1 MRARL
6 LKPGLFLNETLA
18 EVPPLGRLL
27 FEALWCL
34 ADRDGRVED
43 RPRRIKAE
51 VLPYDDADADALLN
65 DLAHAGFILRYEVDG
80 LRCIQIV
87 NFTKHQHPHRNEPDG
102 ELPAPPA
109 DTADASGPTNVPSTS
124 ANGRSASANVRR
136 APAEAEAE
144 ADTESETVAE
154 AEAVREPDAAPV
166 APDGARAAAALRAL
180 GIKPDGAS
188 LLAMAR
194 VLDRFPGADHE
205 MLAPACGDWWRR
217 NKRKSASVAAYLNW
231 IKRDATGFP
240 ARASPQSTRGQPNE
254 LRAMAF
260 LDEIIAREEAGA

>member
-6 LKPGLFLNETLA
+6 LKPGLFRNEVLGSLPA
-18 EVPPLGRLL
+18 EAVLL
-27 FEALWCL
+27 FEGLWCL
-34 ADRDGRVED
+34 ADRDGRLED
-43 RPRRIKAE
+43 RPTRIAAD
-51 VLPYDDADADALLN
+51 VLPYRQVDADTLLS
-65 DLAHAGFILRYEVDG
+65 DLARAGFISRYEAAG
-80 LRCIQIV
+80 QRCIQIT
-87 NFTKHQHPHRNEPDG
+87 NFTRHQHPHRNEPEG
-102 ELPAPPA
+102 ELPAPPTDA
-109 DTADASGPTNVPSTS
+109 TDASTSANVRSTS

-188 LLAMAR
+188 LLAMNR
-194 VLDRFPGADHE
+194 VLDRFPDADHE

-217 NKRKSASVAAYLNW
+217 NKRKTASVAAYLNW
-231 IKRDATGFP
+231 IKRDAAGFP
-240 ARASPQSTRGQPNE
+240 ARASPGAPRSAAE
-254 LRAMAF
+254 AF
-260 LDEIIAREEAGA
+260 AAIAAREEQSA